1 MSIFN
6 YENKKPQIPSCASE
20 GRRHVCPAGIRG
32 YPLPKGNRDA
42 DERIFVYRGYFRLI
56 ERSTPQRTQR
66 TQSVWVK
73 IFAAFAFWY
82 EKINNELG
90 RTLYELTLPE
100 FVSVRISSLFFLCSF
115 MKHGFI
121 ADFAVKTFV
130 FDGSDAL

>member
-6 YENKKPQIPSCASE
+6 YENKKPQM
-20 GRRHVCPAGIRG
+20 
-32 YPLPKGNRDA
+32 NA
-42 DERIFVYRGYFRLI
+42 DERRFVDFNL
-56 ERSTPQRTQR
+56 
-66 TQSVWVK
+66 